1 MVKNNNHSVFEKSR
15 IKNSIF
21 PPQEEFE
28 RVVEKAQK
36 SDKRTNF
43 VLPPNA
49 TAAERAKY
57 KLCKTI
63 ARYEREN
70 KLSEQELAKK
80 LGITHA
86 QAEKILFCHIDEL
99 DLEELVNYTEELAM
113 PLEVKINSKYA
124 REKAS
129 AKAY

>member
-1 MVKNNNHSVFEKSR
+1 MVKNNNHSV
-15 IKNSIF
+15 F

-28 RVVEKAQK
+28 RVVARSQK

-43 VLPPNA
+43 LLPPNA
-49 TAAERAKY
+49 TTAEKAKY
-57 KLCKTI
+57 KLCKSI
-63 ARYEREN
+63 VRYERET

-99 DLEELVNYTEELAM
+99 DLEELVNYTEKLAM
-113 PLEVKINSKYA
+113 TLEVKINNKYDW
-124 REKAS
+124 EKSS

>member
-1 MVKNNNHSVFEKSR
+1 MKKELNNKKQFA
-15 IKNSIF
+15 F
-21 PPQEEFE
+21 PPEEELEKVRE
-28 RVVEKAQK
+28 RIRK
-36 SDKRTNF
+36 SDKRTNMG
-43 VLPPNA
+43 LPPNA
-49 TAAERAKY
+49 TAAEKAKY
-57 KLCKTI
+57 NLCKSI

-86 QAEKILFCHIDEL
+86 QAEKILFCHIDKL

-124 REKAS
+124 REKAT

>member
-1 MVKNNNHSVFEKSR
+1 MVKNNNHSV
-15 IKNSIF
+15 F

-28 RVVEKAQK
+28 RVVKRISK
-36 SDKRTNF
+36 SDKRTNMG
-43 VLPPNA
+43 LPPNA
-49 TAAERAKY
+49 TAAEKTKY
-57 KLCKTI
+57 NLCKTI

-86 QAEKILFCHIDEL
+86 QVEKILFCHIDEL

-113 PLEVKINSKYA
+113 SLEVKINSKYEW
-124 REKAS
+124 EKAS
-129 AKAY
+129 AKAH

>member
-1 MVKNNNHSVFEKSR
+1 MAKN
-15 IKNSIF
+15 NSIF
-21 PPQEEFE
+21 PPQEEFN
-28 RVVEKAQK
+28 RVVERAQK

-43 VLPPNA
+43 LLPPNA

-70 KLSEQELAKK
+70 KISEQELAKK

-86 QAEKILFCHIDEL
+86 QVEKVLFCHIDEL

-124 REKAS
+124 
-129 AKAY
+129 

>member
-1 MVKNNNHSVFEKSR
+1 MVKNNNHSV
-15 IKNSIF
+15 F

-28 RVVEKAQK
+28 RVVKRISK
-36 SDKRTNF
+36 SDKRTNMG
-43 VLPPNA
+43 LSPNA
-49 TAAERAKY
+49 TAAEKTKY

-86 QAEKILFCHIDEL
+86 QVEKILFCHIDKL
-99 DLEELVNYTEELAM
+99 NLEELVNYTEELAM
-113 PLEVKINSKYA
+113 PLEVKVNSKYA
-124 REKAS
+124 
-129 AKAY
+129 

>member
-1 MVKNNNHSVFEKSR
+1 MVKKNNNHSV
-15 IKNSIF
+15 F

-28 RVVEKAQK
+28 RVVKRAQK
-36 SDKRTNF
+36 SDKRTNIGL
-43 VLPPNA
+43 VPNA
-49 TAAERAKY
+49 TVAEKAKY

-86 QAEKILFCHIDEL
+86 QVEKILFCHIDKL

-113 PLEVKINSKYA
+113 PLEVKINSKHA
-124 REKAS
+124 REKAA

>member
-1 MVKNNNHSVFEKSR
+1 MVKNNNHSV
-15 IKNSIF
+15 F

-28 RVVEKAQK
+28 RVVKRISK
-36 SDKRTNF
+36 SDKRTNMG
-43 VLPPNA
+43 LSPNA
-49 TAAERAKY
+49 TAAEKTKY

-86 QAEKILFCHIDEL
+86 QVEKILFCHIDKL
-99 DLEELVNYTEELAM
+99 NLEELMNFAEGLAA

-124 REKAS
+124 WEKAT

>member
-1 MVKNNNHSVFEKSR
+1 MPKNNNHSV
-15 IKNSIF
+15 F

-28 RVVEKAQK
+28 RVVKRARK

-43 VLPPNA
+43 LLPPNA
-49 TAAERAKY
+49 TAAEKAKY

-63 ARYEREN
+63 SRYEREN
-70 KLSEQELAKK
+70 ELSEQELARK

-86 QAEKILFCHIDEL
+86 QVEKILFCHIDKL
-99 DLEELVNYTEELAM
+99 NLEELMNFAEGLAA

-124 REKAS
+124 
-129 AKAY
+129 

>member
-1 MVKNNNHSVFEKSR
+1 MVKNNNHSV
-15 IKNSIF
+15 F

-28 RVVEKAQK
+28 RVVKRISK
-36 SDKRTNF
+36 SDKRTNMG
-43 VLPPNA
+43 LPPNA
-49 TAAERAKY
+49 TAAEKTKY

-86 QAEKILFCHIDEL
+86 QVEKILFCHIDKL
-99 DLEELVNYTEELAM
+99 NLEELVNFAEGLVA

-124 REKAS
+124 WEKTT

>member
-1 MVKNNNHSVFEKSR
+1 MVKNNNHSV
-15 IKNSIF
+15 F

-28 RVVEKAQK
+28 RVVKRISK
-36 SDKRTNF
+36 SDKRTNMG
-43 VLPPNA
+43 LPPNA
-49 TAAERAKY
+49 TAAEKTKY

-86 QAEKILFCHIDEL
+86 QVEKILFCHIDKL
-99 DLEELVNYTEELAM
+99 NLEELMNFAEGLAA
-113 PLEVKINSKYA
+113 PLEVKVNSKYA
-124 REKAS
+124 
-129 AKAY
+129 

>member
-1 MVKNNNHSVFEKSR
+1 MPV
-15 IKNSIF
+15 IKKVSPSPKKFTF
-21 PPQEEFE
+21 PPKEEFE
-28 RVVEKAQK
+28 RVVKRAQR
-36 SDKRTNF
+36 SHRRTNI
-43 VLPPNA
+43 LLYPNA
-49 TAAERAKY
+49 SAAEKVKY
-57 KLCKTI
+57 NLCKTI
-63 ARYEREN
+63 SRYEREN

-86 QAEKILFCHIDEL
+86 QAEKILFCHIDKL

-124 REKAS
+124 REKAT